1 MAEGKGIWAR
11 FVSAI
16 RVFLSGGEVKE
27 QTLRDSASQMMQNLE
42 LQANAASF
50 AMARADEVRKT
61 LRDEL
66 DNHESLRR
74 EAEEFLKQGDEVSAR
89 RLVTLQIQSQ
99 EKVAK
104 LKEEYEALQLEAE
117 QKVTAFRK
125 SEEDVNKRV
134 QALPKLEQEAQILR
148 EEERLQKALSKFNLQ
163 SPQNEFDRVEREIEI
178 KRRQLQNRNLL
189 TADPNAE
196 LDMKIKQAV
205 GERKIENAMDALKK
219 KVLESS
225 VIDAEYTEAGAEDVV
240 SAAQKALEAPRY
252 QNLALPQGDSRAAQ
266 GVPVRKDTH
275 TP

>member
-11 FVSAI
+11 FISAI